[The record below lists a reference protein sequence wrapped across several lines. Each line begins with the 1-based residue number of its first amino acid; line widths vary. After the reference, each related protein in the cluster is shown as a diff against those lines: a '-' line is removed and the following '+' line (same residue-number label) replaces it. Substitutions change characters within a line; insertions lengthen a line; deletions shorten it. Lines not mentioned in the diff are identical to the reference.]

1 MTRCICLYTMTKVEK
16 ECDPR
21 NTFVQLVA
29 TVEMVTYGN
38 TFQVI
43 LEGLTGLIM
52 QQAQGN
58 ASLDSIALP
67 VRHHLNKSHVGGHMY
82 TVPVVAEIPHQY
94 RGDIT
99 HQLVGIL
106 SPMLLIRQQGTCSHH
121 QKMVA

>member
-1 MTRCICLYTMTKVEK
+1 MTRCICLYTTIKAEK
-16 ECDPR
+16 ECDPHSM
-21 NTFVQLVA
+21 FVHLVA
-29 TVEMVTYGN
+29 IAKTVTYGN

-43 LEGLTGLIM
+43 LGGLTGLTM
-52 QQAQGN
+52 QQVQGN

-67 VRHHLNKSHVGGHMY
+67 VLHHLNKSHVGGHMY
-82 TVPVVAEIPHQY
+82 TVPVAVGIPHQY